1 MEAKFVHISHQLVAG
16 WSRVSVPRF
25 PKTRVGNLLFR
36 SFKKSDKS
44 NMSGSLFSLLWTQ
57 ERFCF
62 KSGLCSFLKRK
73 LKTGH
78 ISRFLAL
85 LRVRNSLFCSS
96 RFYSFKKSERAICSF
111 LRRKK
116 TIRTKETKSEFSTLP
131 NLVTVSLYLLLLWLD
146 PGAVPLRDVLDPGD
160 GDVHQH
166 QPHPHSSQ
174 LIHEHPHLRIQ
185 GETSPPVVTSQILIA
200 VNSSM
205 NKLIYAFKVRQAL
218 Q

>member
-1 MEAKFVHISHQLVAG
+1 
-16 WSRVSVPRF
+16 
-25 PKTRVGNLLFR
+25 
-36 SFKKSDKS
+36 
-44 NMSGSLFSLLWTQ
+44 MSQDSL
-57 ERFCF
+57 
-62 KSGLCSFLKRK
+62 KPGL
-73 LKTGH
+73 G
-78 ISRFLAL
+78 
-85 LRVRNSLFCSS
+85 
-96 RFYSFKKSERAICSF
+96 ICSF
-111 LRRKK
+111 ALLKRVTRAIWVDRSFHFFEHKSDFVLRVGFAPFWRENWKLDIYHAFWLCSGFGIRSFALRVFTLLKRAKEQFALFWEEKK

-185 GETSPPVVTSQILIA
+185 GETSPPVVISQILIA